1 MKAVERA
8 TKMRANQGGFTLIE
22 LMIVVAIIAI
32 LAAVAVP
39 QYNDYTLRAKM
50 SEVVLAAAPCKLE
63 VSEVAQSE
71 NISTY
76 TAWGCASATATS
88 QYVESVAV
96 SSGVITV
103 SIQGTSNTALDAGS
117 VVFTPKNASDAT
129 VTNEGSVYEWSCA
142 PSAATLNKYFPT
154 NCRAAAAAE

>member
-1 MKAVERA
+1 MKAVQRT
-8 TKMRANQGGFTLIE
+8 TKMKANQAGFTLIE

-88 QYVESVAV
+88 QYVKSVAV

-103 SIQGTSNTALDAGS
+103 SVQGTSNAVLDAGS
-117 VVFTPKNASDAT
+117 VVFTPKNSDGDT
-129 VTNEGSVYEWSCA
+129 VTSEGSVYEWSCA
-142 PSAATLNKYFPT
+142 PSSVALNKYFPT
-154 NCRAAAAAE
+154 NCRAAAAE